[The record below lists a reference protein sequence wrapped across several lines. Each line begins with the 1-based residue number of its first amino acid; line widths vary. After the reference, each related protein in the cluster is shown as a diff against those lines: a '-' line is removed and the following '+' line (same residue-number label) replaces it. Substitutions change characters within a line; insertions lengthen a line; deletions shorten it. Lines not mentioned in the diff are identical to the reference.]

1 MFGSIV
7 TTIAVMVALVIGVLG
22 IVIKGI
28 MIEEEYN
35 DEVVQNVSDTSEDK
49 EGNEE
54 RNA

>member
-7 TTIAVMVALVIGVLG
+7 TAIAYMVAMVIGVLG
-22 IVIKGI
+22 IVIKEI